1 MSDAQIIVM
10 NLTAPFS
17 PESTYFNRYEV
28 KQMKLMVQWPGLNIL
43 SF

>member
-10 NLTAPFS
+10 NLTAPFFFNLP

-28 KQMKLMVQWPGLNIL
+28 K
-43 SF
+43 